1 MPDMTDTTVAAPRP
15 PRARRRPPAGR
26 LAVFD
31 LDRTLL
37 PGSSLFELG
46 RALAARGVI
55 DRAVVARHAL
65 LAAVF
70 ARRGLPDS
78 RIERV
83 RDRVLAAAA
92 DGDGAQLASV
102 AREVGGRLASGAHPA
117 ARWLIDRHHAAG
129 DVCVVLSASP
139 QELVEAVGAG
149 LGADRSIGTRVEVV
163 GGRLTGRLDGAFCH
177 GPGKLERLRDE
188 LGEVDLARSV
198 AYADSGSDLPLLAAC
213 GHPVAV
219 NPDRRLRDAAAAGGW
234 PVLRLA

>member
-1 MPDMTDTTVAAPRP
+1 MTNTTVAPLR
-15 PRARRRPPAGR
+15 PRARRRPPTGR

-46 RALAARGVI
+46 RVLADRGVI
-55 DRAVVARHAL
+55 DRTVVARHAL
-65 LAAVF
+65 VAAVF

-83 RDRVLAAAA
+83 RDRVLAASADR
-92 DGDGAQLASV
+92 DGDQLASV
-102 AREVGGRLASGAHPA
+102 AREVGVRLASGAHPA

-177 GPGKLERLRDE
+177 GSGKLERLRDE
-188 LGEVDLARSV
+188 LGEVDLDRAV

-234 PVLRLA
+234 PVLRLG